1 MDVAWK
7 DLSVS
12 ASNGRVLLES
22 MCGYAQSGQITAIMG
37 PSGSGKSTLLDAL
50 AGRLAKNARREGS
63 IFVNGN
69 LQTNMRHG
77 TAAYVK
83 QEDVLL
89 GTLTVLET
97 ITYSAQLRLPHSLP
111 RSQKMEMVESVITE
125 MGLGDCKHT
134 VVGGWFSRGLSGGE
148 KRRVSIALEIL
159 TQPSL
164 LFMDEPT
171 SGLDSASA
179 FYVIKTI
186 KNLATSKRTV
196 IMSIHQPSS
205 EVFEQFD
212 NLCLLSQGALV
223 YFGDAME
230 ASTCW
235 ISLPS
240 PKKEDIETQEIVPAS
255 EAIKVLTNAFQNLH
269 LRSLHTKVDILCVT
283 KVNLLNSLCDTP
295 GAKNECIQMPQAGVL
310 HQLSM
315 LTKRSFL
322 NMTRDIGYY
331 WLRIFVYFMLSIVI
345 GSIYFNVG
353 TKYNSIAAR
362 IGCMA
367 FIGKFLTFMSIGGFP
382 SFIEEIKVF
391 NHEKQNG
398 YYGPIVFTLANTLS
412 SMPYLLLISL
422 ISTSVFYNMVKLHPG
437 FDHFIFFVLNLF
449 ASVTVV
455 ESLMMCV
462 ASIVPNFLMGI
473 ITGSGI
479 LGLFMLVDGFFKLA
493 NELPKGFWKYPMHY
507 IAFQTYLL
515 QGLYENDFQGLEFD
529 NNDISEGKLSGTTVL
544 KQYQVDLSRSKW
556 LNFIILLSM
565 ILVYRATFITIIKL
579 TQLIDDLCTKA
590 QLALTLKC
598 CCSVCCYCGCL
609 ISLDL
614 LAEGVS
620 LSDDSPPL
628 LHPSLSPSE
637 EILKMVAQWQDA
649 VKNLSKL
656 GESKGM
662 DSPVEKKNMLLW
674 VPLLYKLDPQLDR
687 YFSFEQFCIGAQKRF
702 CVNGARVEST
712 TCGNGMRTNLLDPI
726 GSDNNVCS
734 CAALSGI

>member
-1 MDVAWK
+1 MDVGWK

-22 MCGYAQSGQITAIMG
+22 MCGYAQSSQITAIMG

-50 AGRLAKNARREGS
+50 TGRLAKNARREGS

-77 TAAYVK
+77 TAPYVK

-111 RSQKMEMVESVITE
+111 QSQKMEMVESVITE
-125 MGLGDCKHT
+125 MGLGDCN
-134 VVGGWFSRGLSGGE
+134 
-148 KRRVSIALEIL
+148 
-159 TQPSL
+159 
-164 LFMDEPT
+164 
-171 SGLDSASA
+171 ASA

-205 EVFEQFD
+205 E
-212 NLCLLSQGALV
+212 GALV

-230 ASTCW
+230 ASTFFESAGFPCP
-235 ISLPS
+235 LRRNPS
-240 PKKEDIETQEIVPAS
+240 DHYLRVINSDFDNVQNKFKEDIETQEKVPAS

-269 LRSLHTKVDILCVT
+269 LRSLLTKVDILCVT
-283 KVNLLNSLCDTP
+283 KVNLLDSLCDTP
-295 GAKNECIQMPQAGVL
+295 GARNECIQMPQAGVL
-310 HQLSM
+310 HQLST
-315 LTKRSFL
+315 LTRRSFI

-412 SMPYLLLISL
+412 SIPYLLLISL

-449 ASVTVV
+449 AS
-455 ESLMMCV
+455 
-462 ASIVPNFLMGI
+462 
-473 ITGSGI
+473 
-479 LGLFMLVDGFFKLA
+479 GLCMLVDGFFKLA

-529 NNDISEGKLSGTTVL
+529 NNDISEGKLSGTTIL
-544 KQYQVDLSRSKW
+544 KQYQDL
-556 LNFIILLSM
+556 
-565 ILVYRATFITIIKL
+565 
-579 TQLIDDLCTKA
+579 
-590 QLALTLKC
+590 
-598 CCSVCCYCGCL
+598 
-609 ISLDL
+609 
-614 LAEGVS
+614 
-620 LSDDSPPL
+620 
-628 LHPSLSPSE
+628 
-637 EILKMVAQWQDA
+637 
-649 VKNLSKL
+649 
-656 GESKGM
+656 
-662 DSPVEKKNMLLW
+662 
-674 VPLLYKLDPQLDR
+674 
-687 YFSFEQFCIGAQKRF
+687 
-702 CVNGARVEST
+702 
-712 TCGNGMRTNLLDPI
+712 
-726 GSDNNVCS
+726 
-734 CAALSGI
+734 

>member
-1 MDVAWK
+1 MDVTWK
-7 DLSVS
+7 ELSVS
-12 ASNGRVLLES
+12 VSNGRVLLES

-111 RSQKMEMVESVITE
+111 QSQKMEMVESVITE

-212 NLCLLSQGALV
+212 NLCLLSQGALI

-230 ASTCW
+230 ASTFFECAGFPCP
-235 ISLPS
+235 LRRNPS
-240 PKKEDIETQEIVPAS
+240 DHYLRVINSDFDNVQNKFKEDIETEEIIPSS
-255 EAIKVLTNAFQNLH
+255 EAIKALTNAFQNLH
-269 LRSLHTKVDILCVT
+269 LSSLHTKVDILCVT

-310 HQLSM
+310 HQLST
-315 LTKRSFL
+315 LTRRSFL

-353 TKYNSIAAR
+353 IKYNSIAAR

-398 YYGPIVFTLANTLS
+398 YYGPIMFTLANTLS
-412 SMPYLLLISL
+412 SIPYLLLISL

-529 NNDISEGKLSGTTVL
+529 NNDISEGKLSGTTIL

-565 ILVYRATFITIIKL
+565 ILVYRAIFITIIKL
-579 TQLIDDLCTKA
+579 TQLIDGK
-590 QLALTLKC
+590 TL
-598 CCSVCCYCGCL
+598 
-609 ISLDL
+609 
-614 LAEGVS
+614 
-620 LSDDSPPL
+620 
-628 LHPSLSPSE
+628 
-637 EILKMVAQWQDA
+637 MFRT
-649 VKNLSKL
+649 SK
-656 GESKGM
+656 KI
-662 DSPVEKKNMLLW
+662 N
-674 VPLLYKLDPQLDR
+674 
-687 YFSFEQFCIGAQKRF
+687 A
-702 CVNGARVEST
+702 
-712 TCGNGMRTNLLDPI
+712 
-726 GSDNNVCS
+726 
-734 CAALSGI
+734 

>member
-134 VVGGWFSRGLSGGE
+134 VVGGWFSHGLSGGE

-230 ASTCW
+230 ASTFFESAGFPCP
-235 ISLPS
+235 LQRNPS
-240 PKKEDIETQEIVPAS
+240 DHYLRVINSDFDNVQNKFK
-255 EAIKVLTNAFQNLH
+255 NLH

-283 KVNLLNSLCDTP
+283 KVNLLDSLCDTP

-310 HQLSM
+310 HQLST
-315 LTKRSFL
+315 LTRRSFI

-412 SMPYLLLISL
+412 SIPYLLLISL

-449 ASVTVV
+449 ASVSVV

-529 NNDISEGKLSGTTVL
+529 NNDIFGGKLSGTTIL

-565 ILVYRATFITIIKL
+565 ILVYRAIFITIIKL
-579 TQLIDDLCTKA
+579 TQLIDGK
-590 QLALTLKC
+590 TLIA
-598 CCSVCCYCGCL
+598 SVE
-609 ISLDL
+609 SHSW
-614 LAEGVS
+614 VS
-620 LSDDSPPL
+620 L
-628 LHPSLSPSE
+628 
-637 EILKMVAQWQDA
+637 I
-649 VKNLSKL
+649 
-656 GESKGM
+656 
-662 DSPVEKKNMLLW
+662 
-674 VPLLYKLDPQLDR
+674 
-687 YFSFEQFCIGAQKRF
+687 
-702 CVNGARVEST
+702 T
-712 TCGNGMRTNLLDPI
+712 
-726 GSDNNVCS
+726 
-734 CAALSGI
+734 

>member
-12 ASNGRVLLES
+12 VSNGRVLLES
-22 MCGYAQSGQITAIMG
+22 MCGYAQSGQVTAIMG
-37 PSGSGKSTLLDAL
+37 PSGSGKSTLLDAV

-111 RSQKMEMVESVITE
+111 QSQKMEMVESVITE

-134 VVGGWFSRGLSGGE
+134 VVGGWFSPGLSGGE

-230 ASTCW
+230 ASTFFESAGFPCP
-235 ISLPS
+235 LRRNPS
-240 PKKEDIETQEIVPAS
+240 DHYLRVINSDFDNV
-255 EAIKVLTNAFQNLH
+255 QN
-269 LRSLHTKVDILCVT
+269 KF
-283 KVNLLNSLCDTP
+283 
-295 GAKNECIQMPQAGVL
+295 KNECIHMPQAGVL
-310 HQLSM
+310 HQLST
-315 LTKRSFL
+315 LTRRSFI

-412 SMPYLLLISL
+412 SIPYLLLISL

-529 NNDISEGKLSGTTVL
+529 NNDIFGGKLSGTTIL

-565 ILVYRATFITIIKL
+565 ILVYRGIFITIIKL
-579 TQLIDDLCTKA
+579 TQLIDGKPLMLPQISRVSD
-590 QLALTLKC
+590 
-598 CCSVCCYCGCL
+598 CL
-609 ISLDL
+609 QNSELSQQNMPLIYIS
-614 LAEGVS
+614 
-620 LSDDSPPL
+620 
-628 LHPSLSPSE
+628 
-637 EILKMVAQWQDA
+637 I
-649 VKNLSKL
+649 
-656 GESKGM
+656 
-662 DSPVEKKNMLLW
+662 
-674 VPLLYKLDPQLDR
+674 
-687 YFSFEQFCIGAQKRF
+687 
-702 CVNGARVEST
+702 
-712 TCGNGMRTNLLDPI
+712 
-726 GSDNNVCS
+726 
-734 CAALSGI
+734 

>member
-134 VVGGWFSRGLSGGE
+134 VVGGWFSHGLSGGE

-230 ASTCW
+230 ASTFFESAGFPCP
-235 ISLPS
+235 LQRNPS
-240 PKKEDIETQEIVPAS
+240 DHYLRVINSDFDNVQNKFKEDIETQEKVPAS
-255 EAIKVLTNAFQNLH
+255 EAIKVLTNTFQNLH

-283 KVNLLNSLCDTP
+283 KVNLLDSLCDTP
-295 GAKNECIQMPQAGVL
+295 GVL
-310 HQLSM
+310 HQLST
-315 LTKRSFL
+315 LTRRSFI

-412 SMPYLLLISL
+412 SIPYLLLISL

-449 ASVTVV
+449 ASVSVV

-529 NNDISEGKLSGTTVL
+529 NNDIFGGKLSGTTIL

-565 ILVYRATFITIIKL
+565 ILVYRAIFITIIKL
-579 TQLIDDLCTKA
+579 TQLIDGK
-590 QLALTLKC
+590 TLMFKIN
-598 CCSVCCYCGCL
+598 SRTF
-609 ISLDL
+609 
-614 LAEGVS
+614 
-620 LSDDSPPL
+620 
-628 LHPSLSPSE
+628 
-637 EILKMVAQWQDA
+637 
-649 VKNLSKL
+649 
-656 GESKGM
+656 
-662 DSPVEKKNMLLW
+662 KK
-674 VPLLYKLDPQLDR
+674 
-687 YFSFEQFCIGAQKRF
+687 
-702 CVNGARVEST
+702 
-712 TCGNGMRTNLLDPI
+712 TN
-726 GSDNNVCS
+726 
-734 CAALSGI
+734 A

>member
-1 MDVAWK
+1 MDVTWK

-12 ASNGRVLLES
+12 VSNGRVLLES

-77 TAAYVK
+77 TAPYVK

-111 RSQKMEMVESVITE
+111 QSQKMEMVESVITE
-125 MGLGDCKHT
+125 MGLGDCKYT

-212 NLCLLSQGALV
+212 NLCLLSQGALI

-230 ASTCW
+230 ASTFFECAGFPCP
-235 ISLPS
+235 LRRNPS
-240 PKKEDIETQEIVPAS
+240 DHYLRVINSDFDNVQNKFKVFIYIETEEIIPSS
-255 EAIKVLTNAFQNLH
+255 EAIKALTNAFQNLH
-269 LRSLHTKVDILCVT
+269 LSSLHTKVDILCVT

-295 GAKNECIQMPQAGVL
+295 GVL
-310 HQLSM
+310 HQLST
-315 LTKRSFL
+315 LTRRSFL

-398 YYGPIVFTLANTLS
+398 YYGPIMFTLANTLS
-412 SMPYLLLISL
+412 SIPYLLLISL

-529 NNDISEGKLSGTTVL
+529 NNDISEGKLSGTTIL

-565 ILVYRATFITIIKL
+565 ILVYRAIFITIIKL
-579 TQLIDDLCTKA
+579 TQLIDGK
-590 QLALTLKC
+590 TL
-598 CCSVCCYCGCL
+598 
-609 ISLDL
+609 
-614 LAEGVS
+614 
-620 LSDDSPPL
+620 
-628 LHPSLSPSE
+628 
-637 EILKMVAQWQDA
+637 MFRT
-649 VKNLSKL
+649 SK
-656 GESKGM
+656 KI
-662 DSPVEKKNMLLW
+662 N
-674 VPLLYKLDPQLDR
+674 
-687 YFSFEQFCIGAQKRF
+687 A
-702 CVNGARVEST
+702 
-712 TCGNGMRTNLLDPI
+712 
-726 GSDNNVCS
+726 
-734 CAALSGI
+734 